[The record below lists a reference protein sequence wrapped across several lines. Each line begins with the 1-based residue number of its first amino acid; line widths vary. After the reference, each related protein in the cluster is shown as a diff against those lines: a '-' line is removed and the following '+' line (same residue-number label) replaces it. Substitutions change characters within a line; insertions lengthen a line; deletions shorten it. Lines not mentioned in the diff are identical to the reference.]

1 MKYFQ
6 SFFFT
11 YILRSFLFIL
21 RHRDNVLSNVQWQD
35 CDHVIAMWSNRVQNK
50 TEIVWYN
57 MYGEIVKTLDVV
69 EHEGW
74 VEIKNLFFYKDSVY
88 IRKLQPSGMFA

>member
-1 MKYFQ
+1 
-6 SFFFT
+6 
-11 YILRSFLFIL
+11 
-21 RHRDNVLSNVQWQD
+21 
-35 CDHVIAMWSNRVQNK
+35 
-50 TEIVWYN
+50 